1 MTDPH
6 VNSPNFNVGEI
17 WKVKLYPVRGSE
29 QDGIRP
35 CLIVSPNSMN
45 HPLRTVI
52 VVPLTS
58 SPKAWPT
65 RVNVLVKEAQ
75 SQACIEHIRSVS
87 KERFIERLGTAS
99 EIEMAMT
106 RKHLCAVFSP

>member
-1 MTDPH
+1 MT
-6 VNSPNFNVGEI
+6 NLLVGEI

-45 HPLRTVI
+45 KALQTVI
-52 VVPLTS
+52 VVPLTTS
-58 SPKAWPT
+58 LKDWPT
-65 RVNVLVKEAQ
+65 RINVFVKKTQ

-87 KERFIERLGTAS
+87 KERFLEKIGSAS
-99 EIEMAMT
+99 DIEMAAM
-106 RKHLCAVFSP
+106 RKHFVALFSA

>member
-1 MTDPH
+1 MIKYQ
-6 VNSPNFNVGEI
+6 NSEI

-45 HPLRTVI
+45 QALQTII
-52 VVPLTS
+52 VVPMTTS
-58 SPKAWPT
+58 LKDWPT
-65 RVNVLVKEAQ
+65 RVSIFINNIE

-87 KERFIERLGTAS
+87 KDRFIQKISTATD
-99 EIEMAMT
+99 IEMADV
-106 RKHLCAVFSP
+106 RKRLNAVFIQ